1 MCLMSHLG
9 ETFGACLGI
18 VAHVSD
24 ELSEISLEVAGHVGA
39 SGLMLSAES
48 PGMLA
53 AVDQHAAEVR
63 DALIS
68 AETSTGRDA
77 GHGPAVHLL
86 LGYAR
91 GFVEAA
97 IGRGWLPQAGSDW
110 ESVRL
115 AAVCQ
120 LVAQAQSPAPSLPLI

>member
-1 MCLMSHLG
+1 
-9 ETFGACLGI
+9 
-18 VAHVSD
+18 VAAD
-24 ELSEISLEVAGHVGA
+24 LSEITLRLAGQVGEA
-39 SGLMLSAES
+39 GRVLAARV

-63 DALIS
+63 DALGGAQGHLS
-68 AETSTGRDA
+68 ANS
-77 GHGPAVHLL
+77 L

-97 IGRGWLPQAGSDW
+97 VGRGWVPLAGHGTDW

-115 AAVCQ
+115 TAVCQ
-120 LVAQAQSPAPSLPLI
+120 LIAAAAL